1 VFWVPISV
9 SKNATPG
16 TWKIKIETSRTDA
29 ADPFVEIVEGRFVMP
44 EKLFQK

>member
-1 VFWVPISV
+1 VPISV

-29 ADPFVEIVEGRFVMP
+29 AEPFIEIVEGRFIVGD
-44 EKLFQK
+44 KLFQQ

>member
-1 VFWVPISV
+1 VPISV

-16 TWKIKIETSRTDA
+16 TWNIKIETSRTDA
-29 ADPFVEIVEGRFVMP
+29 ADPFIEIVEGRFVMP